1 VGDSGIAKA
10 VLGGAPAT
18 GRFLGGL
25 RQPRD
30 DTVLHFIYGWLE
42 MNSPTAE
49 TVAILGASPKPD
61 RYAYKAF
68 EMLREYGHQPIPVN
82 PAFDDILGE
91 KCYPKI
97 SDAPG
102 PIDTVTLYLG
112 QARSNPL
119 IDEIINAKPRRI
131 IMNPGAENATLA
143 EKAKD
148 AGIEV
153 VEGCTLV
160 MLRTGQF

>member
-1 VGDSGIAKA
+1 MK
-10 VLGGAPAT
+10 
-18 GRFLGGL
+18 
-25 RQPRD
+25 QPRS
-30 DTVLHFIYGWLE
+30 G
-42 MNSPTAE
+42 E
-49 TVAILGASPKPD
+49 TVAVLGASPKPG

-68 EMLREYGHQPIPVN
+68 ELLREYGHHPLPVN
-82 PAFDDILGE
+82 PACDEILGE
-91 KCYPKI
+91 KCYPTV

-112 QARSNPL
+112 ETRSTPL
-119 IDEIINAKPRRI
+119 IDQIIGAKPRRI
-131 IMNPGAENATLA
+131 IMNPGAENSALA
-143 EKAKD
+143 AKAEE

>member
-1 VGDSGIAKA
+1 MN
-10 VLGGAPAT
+10 
-18 GRFLGGL
+18 
-25 RQPRD
+25 QPH
-30 DTVLHFIYGWLE
+30 L
-42 MNSPTAE
+42 AE

-61 RYAYKAF
+61 RYAFKAL
-68 EMLREYGHQPIPVN
+68 ELLHQYGHRTLPIN
-82 PAFDDILGE
+82 PAFDEILGE
-91 KCYPKI
+91 KCYPRI

-112 QARSNPL
+112 ESRSNPL
-119 IDEIINAKPRRI
+119 INEIISAKPRRI
-131 IMNPGAENATLA
+131 IMNPGAENSELA
-143 EKAKD
+143 AKAEA

>member
-1 VGDSGIAKA
+1 MKEFA
-10 VLGGAPAT
+10 
-18 GRFLGGL
+18 
-25 RQPRD
+25 
-30 DTVLHFIYGWLE
+30 
-42 MNSPTAE
+42 AE

-68 EMLREYGHQPIPVN
+68 EFLREYGHRPIPIN
-82 PAFDDILGE
+82 PAFADILGE
-91 KCYPKI
+91 RCYPKI

-102 PIDTVTLYLG
+102 PIDTITLYLG

-119 IDEIINAKPRRI
+119 IEEIVAAKPRRI
-131 IMNPGAENATLA
+131 IMNPGAENPALA
-143 EKAKD
+143 EKAEE

>member
-1 VGDSGIAKA
+1 MSAS
-10 VLGGAPAT
+10 
-18 GRFLGGL
+18 R
-25 RQPRD
+25 
-30 DTVLHFIYGWLE
+30 TVE
-42 MNSPTAE
+42 N
-49 TVAILGASPKPD
+49 VAILGASPKRD

-68 EMLREYGHQPIPVN
+68 ELLREYGHRPIPIN
-82 PAFDDILGE
+82 PAFPEVLGE

-97 SDAPG
+97 SEAPG

-112 QARSNPL
+112 EARSNPL

-131 IMNPGAENATLA
+131 IMNPGAENFALA
-143 EKAKD
+143 EKAEE

-160 MLRTGQF
+160 MLRAGQF

>member
-1 VGDSGIAKA
+1 MDAA
-10 VLGGAPAT
+10 
-18 GRFLGGL
+18 
-25 RQPRD
+25 RQ
-30 DTVLHFIYGWLE
+30 I
-42 MNSPTAE
+42 E

-61 RYAYKAF
+61 RYAHKAL
-68 EMLREYGHQPIPVN
+68 ELLHEYGHRTVPIN
-82 PAFDDILGE
+82 PAFEEILGE
-91 KCYPKI
+91 KCYPSI
-97 SDAPG
+97 ADAPG

-119 IDEIINAKPRRI
+119 IDEIIAAKPRRI
-131 IMNPGAENATLA
+131 IMNPGAENAALA
-143 EKAKD
+143 QKAEE

>member
-1 VGDSGIAKA
+1 MNAPRAAK
-10 VLGGAPAT
+10 
-18 GRFLGGL
+18 
-25 RQPRD
+25 
-30 DTVLHFIYGWLE
+30 
-42 MNSPTAE
+42 

-61 RYAYKAF
+61 RYAHKAL
-68 EMLREYGHQPIPVN
+68 EMLRDYGHRTLPIN
-82 PAFDDILGE
+82 PAFDEILGE

-97 SDAPG
+97 SAAPG

-112 QARSNPL
+112 ESRSNPL
-119 IDEIINAKPRRI
+119 IDEIINAKPRRL
-131 IMNPGAENATLA
+131 IMNPGAENRTLA
-143 EKAKD
+143 ARAEE

>member
-1 VGDSGIAKA
+1 MTS
-10 VLGGAPAT
+10 T
-18 GRFLGGL
+18 R
-25 RQPRD
+25 R
-30 DTVLHFIYGWLE
+30 
-42 MNSPTAE
+42 AE
-49 TVAILGASPKPD
+49 TVAILGASPKPN
-61 RYAYKAF
+61 RYAYKAL
-68 EMLREYGHQPIPVN
+68 ELLHQYGHRTVPIN
-82 PAFDDILGE
+82 PSFEEILGE
-91 KCYPKI
+91 KCYPTI

-112 QARSNPL
+112 EARSNPL

-131 IMNPGAENATLA
+131 IMNPGAENPSLA
-143 EKAKD
+143 ERAEE

>member
-1 VGDSGIAKA
+1 MKNRS
-10 VLGGAPAT
+10 
-18 GRFLGGL
+18 
-25 RQPRD
+25 
-30 DTVLHFIYGWLE
+30 
-42 MNSPTAE
+42 SE

-68 EMLREYGHQPIPVN
+68 QLLREYGHRPIPIN
-82 PAFDDILGE
+82 PAFGDILGE
-91 KCYPKI
+91 KCYPAI
-97 SDAPG
+97 SDAPQ

-112 QARSNPL
+112 AARSNPL
-119 IDEIINAKPRRI
+119 IDQIVAARPRRI
-131 IMNPGAENATLA
+131 IMNPGAENPVLA
-143 EKAKD
+143 AQAED

>member
-1 VGDSGIAKA
+1 MKTPPS
-10 VLGGAPAT
+10 
-18 GRFLGGL
+18 
-25 RQPRD
+25 
-30 DTVLHFIYGWLE
+30 
-42 MNSPTAE
+42 AE

-68 EMLREYGHQPIPVN
+68 ELLREYGHRPLPIN
-82 PAFDDILGE
+82 PAFDEIRGE

-112 QARSNPL
+112 EARSNPL
-119 IDEIINAKPRRI
+119 IEEIVNAKPRRI
-131 IMNPGAENATLA
+131 IMNPGAENNALA
-143 EKAKD
+143 AKAEE

-153 VEGCTLV
+153 VEDCTLV